1 MKKTLV
7 LINATDTYYFNHIQ
21 HPDIDLCGVFRTAKG
36 EDNFLLKT
44 LRKLK
49 CSGTRFFYLDWYKNI
64 KKYERIVVLDMALNL
79 DLRLLENITKKNSKC
94 EKYLYSWNIIKN
106 EKYYQVQRRAAEKAK
121 FEFYCY
127 DYGDCAKYGL
137 KFNTIMYD
145 CTLTIKKEEKISDTL
160 FLGFMK
166 DRKEKMLKLYTA
178 LNEVNLIP
186 RFVIVGTEENKD
198 LPFEFSKSYIGYY
211 DYLKMLSKSK
221 SILDIAQSGQTG
233 YSMRVMEAIFFNK
246 KLITTNKAVRD
257 AFFYDPSKILII
269 DLENINSQE
278 LATFFNK
285 EYLPY
290 TQETREYYSF
300 EKWLERFSR

>member
-7 LINATDTYYFNHIQ
+7 LINNTETYYFNHIQ

-36 EDNFLLKT
+36 EDNFLLKI
-44 LRKLK
+44 LRKLNRPE
-49 CSGTRFFYLDWYKNI
+49 TRFFYLDWYKNLN
-64 KKYERIVVLDMALNL
+64 KYERIVVLDMALNL
-79 DLRLLENITKKNSKC
+79 DFKLLENITKKNPKC

-106 EKYYQVQRRAAEKAK
+106 EKRYQMQRKVAEEAGFK
-121 FEFYCY
+121 FYCY
-127 DYGDCAKYGL
+127 DNGDCIKYGL

-145 CTLTIKKEEKISDTL
+145 STLVMKKEEITSDTL

-178 LNEVNLIP
+178 LKDIDLNP

-211 DYLKMLSKSK
+211 DYLKMLNKSRA
-221 SILDIAQSGQTG
+221 ILDIAQTGQIG

-246 KLITTNKAVRD
+246 KLITTNSDVRNS
-257 AFFYDPSKILII
+257 FFYDPNKILII
-269 DLENINSQE
+269 DLENINYQE
-278 LATFFNK
+278 LEAFFNK

-290 TQETREYYSF
+290 TKEIRQYYSF
-300 EKWLERFSR
+300 EEWLERFSN